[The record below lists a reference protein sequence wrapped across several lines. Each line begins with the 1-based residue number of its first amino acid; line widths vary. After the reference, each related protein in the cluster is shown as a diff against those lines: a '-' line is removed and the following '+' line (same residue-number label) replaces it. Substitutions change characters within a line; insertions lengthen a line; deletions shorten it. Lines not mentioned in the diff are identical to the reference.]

1 MNLDGIVEF
10 VTVTDQRS
18 FTLAGKVL
26 GISTAKVSRKV
37 TALERRLETKLLNRT
52 TRVVTPTDMGQ
63 QFYHQC
69 RHMLDQLGDAERQIS
84 AQQHT
89 PSGKLTLTAPV
100 TFGERI
106 VAPIINTFLIEN
118 PRIEVSLNLTNQVL
132 DLVQDNYDLAIR
144 LGDLENSSLRARR
157 LGARTLYTCASAAYF
172 EQYGKPTTISELKQ
186 HQCIAGTSSHWQFT
200 LHGKQTPLRVH
211 PRLRCN
217 SGIAIRDAAR
227 KGLGIVQLPDYYV
240 SEDIKKGVLDVV
252 LESYQIEDDGIW
264 AVYPQTRHISTK
276 VRLLLD
282 YLVKK
287 LYL

>member
-1 MNLDGIVEF
+1 MNLEGIVEF

-37 TALERRLETKLLNRT
+37 TMLERRLETKLLNRT

-69 RHMLDQLGDAERQIS
+69 RHVLDQLNDAERHIT
-84 AQQHT
+84 AQQLT

-106 VAPIINTFLIEN
+106 IAPLINDFLIAN
-118 PRIEVSLNLTNQVL
+118 PRIEITLNLSNQVL
-132 DLVQDNYDLAIR
+132 DLVQENYDLAIR
-144 LGDLENSSLRARR
+144 LGDLENSTLRARR
-157 LGARTLYTCASAAYF
+157 LGNRTLYTCASAAYF
-172 EQYGKPTTISELKQ
+172 NEHGTPTSISELKQ
-186 HQCIAGTSSHWQFT
+186 HQCIAGTSSHWQFKVK
-200 LHGKQTPLRVH
+200 GKQTSFRLQ

-240 SEDIKKGVLDVV
+240 NEDIEKGRLDVIMQD
-252 LESYQIEDDGIW
+252 YQIEDDGIW

-282 YLVKK
+282 YLIKK
-287 LYL
+287 L